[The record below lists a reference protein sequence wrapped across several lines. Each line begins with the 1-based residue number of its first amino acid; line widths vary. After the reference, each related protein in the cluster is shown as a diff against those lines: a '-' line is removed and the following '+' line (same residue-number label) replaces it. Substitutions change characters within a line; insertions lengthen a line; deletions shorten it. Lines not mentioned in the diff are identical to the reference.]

1 MTSAVLISAM
11 LAAAAPPAVA
21 ARPPESPAVLMA
33 AERDAMKAFDWTDGE
48 WRGEAVTQ
56 TQNGEH
62 RVTHT
67 ERSGSLLGG
76 TVRLIEGHSYKAD
89 GTTGFNALAM
99 LSFDPAAK
107 TYRMTSHA
115 EGRFGTFEITPTSD
129 GYRWSIAA
137 GPMTMRYTAHFKDGV
152 WTEIGERVMKD
163 LPPQPFFRME
173 LRKIGAST
181 WPGAGAVPPR

>member
-1 MTSAVLISAM
+1 MASSILISA
-11 LAAAAPPAVA
+11 LVAAAPVTVPQ
-21 ARPPESPAVLMA
+21 PPQSPAALMTV
-33 AERDAMKAFDWTDGE
+33 EREAMKAFDWTDGE

-56 TQNGEH
+56 IAGAER

-99 LSFDPAAK
+99 LTFDPGTK

-115 EGRFGTFEITPTSD
+115 EGRFGTFQISPTAD
-129 GYRWSIAA
+129 GYVWSIPA
-137 GPMTMRYTAHFKDGV
+137 GPMTIRYTAHFKTGV
-152 WTEIGERVMKD
+152 WTEIGERLIKD
-163 LPPQPFFRME
+163 SPPQPFFRME
-173 LRKIGAST
+173 LRRIGDSAWPAS
-181 WPGAGAVPPR
+181 GAVQPR